1 MKLINRSKSN
11 KAIITTSNFKIETK
25 IQNSILRYKKIIL
38 KNGTKAFKQIND
50 ELGLKTPK
58 TLKVSTKDIK
68 KSEDLLTDN
77 IKIAILQAANN
88 IKTVCK
94 SDLNKANFKAI
105 ETTKGIKIWKEFK
118 PIDKVGIYVPGGS
131 APLVS
136 SLLMQLIPAI
146 VAGCKNITIC
156 TPPLKNGDIA
166 PEILWAS
173 KQYGVTN
180 IYKVGGAQAI
190 FAMAYG
196 STIVPKVDKIF
207 GPGNAYVNAAKQQIS
222 SEGISIDLPAGPSE
236 VLVMTNDIN
245 KAKLAASDALSQLEH
260 DPNSKALIMSC
271 KLNVLNAV
279 KKEIQ
284 NQKKLLKRQSILKD
298 SIKNLLLIK
307 AKSFVDSL
315 AVINDCAPEHLIL
328 LDDDYSLYL
337 KNINN
342 AGSIFCGPLTPESF
356 GDYASGTNHVL
367 PTNGAAKT
375 HSGLSINDFGKYIS
389 VQTASQEGFNNLKN
403 TVIELANAEKLDA
416 HISAVKIRETFLE
429 SLRPCRTS
437 VDIRKTNETSIYI
450 NLNLDGSGNYNIN
463 TGIKYLD
470 HLLEQLAKHSS
481 IDLHLTSIGDLE
493 IDEHHSIEDI
503 AITLGESIKSALGQ
517 RNGISRYA
525 SSETLVMDEVQCNVS
540 IDLSTR
546 RYLKFKTSK
555 LREFVGDFPTEMFKH
570 FFVSLIN
577 SAALTCHINT
587 TGENS
592 HHILEA
598 TFKTFA
604 RAFKSAIVIESDSSS
619 STKGI
624 L

>member
-1 MKLINRSKSN
+1 
-11 KAIITTSNFKIETK
+11 
-25 IQNSILRYKKIIL
+25 
-38 KNGTKAFKQIND
+38 
-50 ELGLKTPK
+50 
-58 TLKVSTKDIK
+58 
-68 KSEDLLTDN
+68 
-77 IKIAILQAANN
+77 
-88 IKTVCK
+88 
-94 SDLNKANFKAI
+94 
-105 ETTKGIKIWKEFK
+105 
-118 PIDKVGIYVPGGS
+118 
-131 APLVS
+131 
-136 SLLMQLIPAI
+136 
-146 VAGCKNITIC
+146 
-156 TPPLKNGDIA
+156 
-166 PEILWAS
+166 
-173 KQYGVTN
+173 
-180 IYKVGGAQAI
+180 
-190 FAMAYG
+190 
-196 STIVPKVDKIF
+196 
-207 GPGNAYVNAAKQQIS
+207 
-222 SEGISIDLPAGPSE
+222 
-236 VLVMTNDIN
+236 
-245 KAKLAASDALSQLEH
+245 
-260 DPNSKALIMSC
+260 MSC

-284 NQKKLLKRQSILKD
+284 NQQKLLKRQSILKD

-307 AKSFVDSL
+307 AKSFVDSV
-315 AVINDCAPEHLIL
+315 AVINDYAPEHLIL

-337 KNINN
+337 KDINN
-342 AGSIFCGPLTPESF
+342 AGSIFCGPLSPESF

-367 PTNGAAKT
+367 PTNGNAKT

-416 HISAVKIRETFLE
+416 HINAVKIRETFLE
-429 SLRPCRTS
+429 SVRPGRTS

-470 HLLEQLAKHSS
+470 HLLEQFAKHSS
-481 IDLHLTSIGDLE
+481 IDLQLTSIGDLE

-619 STKGI
+619 STKGV